1 MLVTYGKK
9 KNAQGQAFRLT
20 YVQGVSSDPRSKLL
34 VLQET
39 KPLPDGVK
47 KASSTARHLN
57 CYGPSSLGIRLAY
70 PQEFPEPLQ
79 HLNNKPNVVLL
90 NERGVTELMWALR
103 HFKSPDSGP
112 VSMPLCDQLPPL
124 PVTPSTP
131 RAHVGAPNP
140 LTALSG
146 AVPGAAAPREQV
158 SYLCKLSL

>member
-9 KNAQGQAFRLT
+9 KNAREQVFRLT
-20 YVQGVSSDPRSKLL
+20 YVRGVPSHPTTVFC

-39 KPLPDGVK
+39 HPLPDDIK
-47 KASSTARHLN
+47 ILASKTRNLN
-57 CYGPSSLGIRLAY
+57 RYGPSSLGIRLAHT
-70 PQEFPEPLQ
+70 QEFPDPLQ
-79 HLNNKPNVVLL
+79 RLNNKPSVVLL

-103 HFKSPDSGP
+103 DFKSPDSSP

-124 PVTPSTP
+124 PVPPSTP
-131 RAHVGAPNP
+131 QARVGAPNP